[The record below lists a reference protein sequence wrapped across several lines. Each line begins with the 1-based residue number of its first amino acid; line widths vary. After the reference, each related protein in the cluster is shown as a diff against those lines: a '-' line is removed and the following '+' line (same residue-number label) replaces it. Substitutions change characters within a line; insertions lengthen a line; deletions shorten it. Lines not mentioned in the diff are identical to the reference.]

1 MIGAIRATAAILA
14 AGALSAAAAA
24 QPAGS
29 DEDDRAAIVATLE
42 RAFEGV
48 ATRDPAIWREVLLE
62 EGIAVSFRPAS
73 DAGWEMRL
81 VRNAEMIAGMEPG
94 DLRLLERF
102 TAEPTVLIR
111 GPIAVLWGEYD
122 FWIDGEFSHCGID
135 AADLVKI
142 DGRWMIANLMWT
154 AESEGC
160 PTAAGPAPA
169 MP

>member
-1 MIGAIRATAAILA
+1 MIRVGHLAGAILA
-14 AGALSAAAAA
+14 TVLPSAALA
-24 QPAGS
+24 QPAVT
-29 DEDDRAAIVATLE
+29 DDDDRAAIIATLE

-62 EGIAVSFRPAS
+62 AGNAISFRPAEQ
-73 DAGWEMRL
+73 DGWAMRL
-81 VRNAEMIAGMEPG
+81 VGNAEMVAGMTP
-94 DLRLLERF
+94 DSRRLLERF

-122 FWIDGEFSHCGID
+122 FWIDDEFSHCGID

-142 DGRWMIANLMWT
+142 DDRWMIANLMWT

-160 PTAAGPAPA
+160 PTAAGPTPD